1 MHKYASSCIFG
12 LIFLQKLLKFRT
24 NIVPLR
30 SEFHLRRKESLT
42 FSKKQET
49 SILQLDREDKKADS
63 SHSIRG
69 VSIGGIQQSSRRQ
82 C

>member
-1 MHKYASSCIFG
+1 MALQRSRDF
-12 LIFLQKLLKFRT
+12 LITFAFRNHFWT
-24 NIVPLR
+24 
-30 SEFHLRRKESLT
+30 KESLT

-49 SILQLDREDKKADS
+49 SILQLNREDKKADS